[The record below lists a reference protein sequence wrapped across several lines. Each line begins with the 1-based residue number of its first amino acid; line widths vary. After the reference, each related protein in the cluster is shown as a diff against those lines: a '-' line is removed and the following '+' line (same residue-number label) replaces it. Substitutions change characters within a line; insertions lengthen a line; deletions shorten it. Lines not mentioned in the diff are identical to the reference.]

1 MHKLNYKI
9 VMYCFIDLE
18 KQSILMRCIV
28 YFCMNDFILG
38 LLKKWTA
45 TKWKIGLGKKFTSK
59 LLIIIS

>member
-1 MHKLNYKI
+1 
-9 VMYCFIDLE
+9 MYCFIDLE